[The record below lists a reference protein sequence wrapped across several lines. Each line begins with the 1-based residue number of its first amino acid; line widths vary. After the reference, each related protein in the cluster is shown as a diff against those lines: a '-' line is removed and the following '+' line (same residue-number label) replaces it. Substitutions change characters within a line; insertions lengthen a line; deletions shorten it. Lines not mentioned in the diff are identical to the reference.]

1 MSILTKISIVI
12 LLVLVLL
19 ACPVFIT
26 QATVHPNYKDAYLKQ
41 VDRSGVAE
49 MSEKGAKLALHNT
62 IAERDDA
69 VQALNNLKLQKQR
82 EIDKLKAALATLNM
96 RNVKLTNN
104 LDTLTTKVTGLDGG
118 LKKLNDR
125 TELLAS
131 QLAAARKD
139 IDARTTENIKL
150 ADLLKQSEAEKSRL
164 SEASKVRSE
173 QIYALEEEIEKLR
186 ATGVTG
192 RPGEEV
198 APTADQPIEGTIDS
212 VRGDIA
218 SINIGSAHGVKRN
231 MKLVIYRGAQLVGW
245 LRVEDVDISQA
256 AGIIVNKVLDP
267 MQNDKVT
274 DSLTR

>member
-186 ATGVTG
+186 AAGVTG

>member
-49 MSEKGAKLALHNT
+49 MSEKGAKLALNNT

-82 EIDKLKAALATLNM
+82 EIDGLKAALETLTI
-96 RNVKLTNN
+96 RNAELTNN
-104 LDTLTTKVTGLDGG
+104 IDTLATKLTGLDAG

-139 IDARTTENIKL
+139 IDTRTTENIKL

-186 ATGVTG
+186 AAGITG

-198 APTADQPIEGTIDS
+198 VPTADQPIEGTIDS

-256 AGIIVNKVLDP
+256 AGIVVNKVLDP

>member
-41 VDRSGVAE
+41 LERSGVAE
-49 MSEKGAKLALHNT
+49 MSEKSAKLALNNT
-62 IAERDDA
+62 ITERDEA
-69 VQALNNLKLQKQR
+69 VQVLNNLKLQKQG
-82 EIDKLKAALATLNM
+82 EIGDLKAALATLNI
-96 RNVKLTNN
+96 RNAELTND
-104 LDTLTTKVTGLDGG
+104 LTTLTTKVAGLDGG

-131 QLAAARKD
+131 QLDAARKE
-139 IDARTTENIKL
+139 IDARTTENINL
-150 ADLLKQSEAEKSRL
+150 TDLLKQAEAEKSRQN
-164 SEASKVRSE
+164 EAARVHAE
-173 QIYALEEEIEKLR
+173 QIYALDEEINKLK
-186 ATGVTG
+186 AAGVTG

-198 APTADQPIEGTIDS
+198 IPTADQPIEGTVTT

-245 LRVEDVDISQA
+245 LRIEDVDISQA
-256 AGIIVNKVLDP
+256 AGIIINKVLDP

>member
-41 VDRSGVAE
+41 LERSGVAE
-49 MSEKGAKLALHNT
+49 MSEKSAKLALNNT
-62 IAERDDA
+62 ITERDEA
-69 VQALNNLKLQKQR
+69 VQALNNLKLQKQG
-82 EIDKLKAALATLNM
+82 EIGDLKAALATLNI
-96 RNVKLTNN
+96 RNAELTND
-104 LDTLTTKVTGLDGG
+104 LTTLTTKVTGLDGG

-131 QLAAARKD
+131 QLDAARKE
-139 IDARTTENIKL
+139 IDARTTENINL
-150 ADLLKQSEAEKSRL
+150 TDLLKQAEAEKSRQN
-164 SEASKVRSE
+164 EAARVHAE
-173 QIYALEEEIEKLR
+173 QIYALDEEINKLK
-186 ATGVTG
+186 AAGVTG

-198 APTADQPIEGTIDS
+198 IPTADQPIEGTVTT

-245 LRVEDVDISQA
+245 LRIEDVDISQA
-256 AGIIVNKVLDP
+256 AGIIINKVLDP

>member
-41 VDRSGVAE
+41 LERSGVAE
-49 MSEKGAKLALHNT
+49 MSEKSAKLALNNT
-62 IAERDDA
+62 ITERDEA
-69 VQALNNLKLQKQR
+69 VQVLNNLKLQKQG
-82 EIDKLKAALATLNM
+82 EIGDLKAALATLNI
-96 RNVKLTNN
+96 RNAELTND
-104 LDTLTTKVTGLDGG
+104 LTTLTTKVAGLDGG

-131 QLAAARKD
+131 QLAAARKE
-139 IDARTTENIKL
+139 IDARTTENINL
-150 ADLLKQSEAEKSRL
+150 TDLLKQAEAEKSRQN
-164 SEASKVRSE
+164 EAARVHAE
-173 QIYALEEEIEKLR
+173 QIYALDEEINKLK
-186 ATGVTG
+186 AAGVTG

-198 APTADQPIEGTIDS
+198 IPTADQPIEGTVTT

-245 LRVEDVDISQA
+245 LRIEDVDISQA
-256 AGIIVNKVLDP
+256 AGIIINKVLDP